1 MTSSHL
7 LYKVLSF
14 LYVREKRLIGQ
25 YITRLRIQVRI
36 KVLADG
42 RLVL

>member
-14 LYVREKRLIGQ
+14 LYVREKQ